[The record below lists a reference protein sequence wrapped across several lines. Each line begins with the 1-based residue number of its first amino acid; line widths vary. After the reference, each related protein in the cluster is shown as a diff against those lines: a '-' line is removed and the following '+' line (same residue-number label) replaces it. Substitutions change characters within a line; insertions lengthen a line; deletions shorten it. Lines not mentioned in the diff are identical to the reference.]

1 MVNNYMLTSFSKQN
15 RRKTNNF
22 TSSSSN
28 NLLSSSTAAGF
39 TTRRRKAKPHHRDKD
54 YNLRLSS
61 IMKPP
66 KYSPSSSIT
75 EAELRNLLEVSDLTF
90 RLSSSLPPS
99 FGIKSLDELSESQA
113 VKSNSL
119 TSASSSDVVDYQYW
133 LPKGVD
139 FCETVELYLYK

>member
-1 MVNNYMLTSFSKQN
+1 
-15 RRKTNNF
+15 
-22 TSSSSN
+22 
-28 NLLSSSTAAGF
+28 
-39 TTRRRKAKPHHRDKD
+39 
-54 YNLRLSS
+54 
-61 IMKPP
+61 MKPP

-99 FGIKSLDELSESQA
+99 FGIKSLHELSESQA

-119 TSASSSDVVDYQYW
+119 TSASSSDVVGYQYW